1 MVSSFRR
8 LRLRA
13 HFPPRRSHL
22 PTAVSPDRTP
32 PGGSRFDWPLLI
44 FWLCYLAVFFGLVW
58 LWLAS

>member
-1 MVSSFRR
+1 M
-8 LRLRA
+8 
-13 HFPPRRSHL
+13 
-22 PTAVSPDRTP
+22 P